1 MKKIISLITM
11 AAMLAVSTPAVANG
25 RHNDNRWGVDSNR
38 NSPYHGRHHRNN
50 NRNNNRINT
59 GEAVA
64 IGIGALI
71 LGAAIANNNRN
82 DDDHHGDDVL
92 TYCLQYP
99 PSTTQLVSC
108 RERQPPRP
116 QRGCASEHLR
126 AGPACLLVSPRPS
139 ARA

>member
-1 MKKIISLITM
+1 MKKIVSLITM

-82 DDDHHGDDVL
+82 RQVVER
-92 TYCLQYP
+92 YEYP
-99 PSTTQLVSC
+99 QQ
-108 RERQPPRP
+108 RRQPQQVCQDVIRYDTYTGEPYV
-116 QRGCASEHLR
+116 
-126 AGPACLLVSPRPS
+126 AGRNCWYQ
-139 ARA
+139 